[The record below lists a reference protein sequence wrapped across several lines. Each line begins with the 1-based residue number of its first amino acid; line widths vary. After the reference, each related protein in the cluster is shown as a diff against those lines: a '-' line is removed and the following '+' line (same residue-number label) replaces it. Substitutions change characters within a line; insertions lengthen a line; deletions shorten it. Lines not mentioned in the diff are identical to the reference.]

1 MRGLALLLLST
12 ALAMATVWVLF
23 AFVTIM
29 GFWYAVA
36 MASAVA
42 GLTAALLWASGHE

>member
-1 MRGLALLLLST
+1 MKTLAALLVLAAV
-12 ALAMATVWVLF
+12 ALFIAYV
-23 AFVTIM
+23 AFM

-42 GLTAALLWASGHE
+42 GLTATLLWASGHE